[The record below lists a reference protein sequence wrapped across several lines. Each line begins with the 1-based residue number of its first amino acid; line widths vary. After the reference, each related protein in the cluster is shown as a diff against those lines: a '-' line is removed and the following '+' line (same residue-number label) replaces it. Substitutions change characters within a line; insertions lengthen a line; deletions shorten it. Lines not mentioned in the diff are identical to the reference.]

1 MTGNSLILRSQR
13 TQPGTNGVDT
23 RTIQAYLGYRDT
35 EHTHA
40 DAAVKHR
47 LVTGTLL
54 LLLVAVIGFL
64 SVAWQIISYGNLPAG
79 AQADAAVVLG
89 AAAWGNKPSPV
100 YRERINEAIALY
112 KAGRVRYLVFTG
124 GTPEPGYPAE
134 GEVGRKFAIEHG
146 VPSAAVLYE
155 RTSRTTWQ
163 NLTNARELLAPLG
176 IRTVLLVS
184 DPLHMRRAMAMA
196 SSLGLQAAPA
206 PTSSS
211 RFQSLV
217 SRGEFLWRESWL
229 YLDYLVLGNPS

>member
-1 MTGNSLILRSQR
+1 MALLRQRLVGGLLILLL
-13 TQPGTNGVDT
+13 
-23 RTIQAYLGYRDT
+23 AAALGFVGLAWQIVSYGNASADS
-35 EHTHA
+35 HA
-40 DAAVKHR
+40 DAA
-47 LVTGTLL
+47 L
-54 LLLVAVIGFL
+54 
-64 SVAWQIISYGNLPAG
+64 
-79 AQADAAVVLG
+79 VLG

-146 VPSAAVLYE
+146 VPAAAVLFE
-155 RTSRTTWQ
+155 TTSRTTWQ
-163 NLTNARELLAPLG
+163 NLANARELLAPVG

-196 SSLGLQAAPA
+196 SRLGLDATPA

-211 RFQSLV
+211 RFQSLA
-217 SRGEFLWRESWL
+217 SRGEFLWRETWL
-229 YLDYLVLGNPS
+229 YIDYLLLGSPS